1 MKHTAPAFFSN
12 RRQVLARASVVGA
25 VLWMGS
31 PHVLWAN
38 TAVEAPEALIQRV
51 GNAVFDRVKAD
62 AAIQAGNTAKVVELV
77 DTILMPHLNFQRMT
91 ASAVGRFW
99 RQATPQQ
106 KERLQAEFKALL
118 VRTYSGALSQLKEQ
132 SLAIKPMRSRPG
144 DTEVVVRTEL
154 RGKGEPI
161 QLDYRLELTPDGW
174 KVYDVNVL
182 GVWLVDTYRG
192 QFASEIQ
199 ATGLDGLI
207 SALAERNRSNA
218 AKP

>member
-1 MKHTAPAFFSN
+1 MSN
-12 RRQVLARASVVGA
+12 RRQVLTGASAFAA
-25 VLWMGS
+25 VLALGA
-31 PHVLWAN
+31 PLPLWASS
-38 TAVEAPEALIQRV
+38 TLEAPEALIQRV
-51 GNAVFDRVKAD
+51 GSAVFDRVKAD
-62 AAIQAGNTAKVVELV
+62 AAIQAGNTTKVVELV
-77 DTILMPHLNFQRMT
+77 DTLLMPHLNFQRMT

-106 KERLQAEFKALL
+106 KERLQAEFKTLL

-132 SLAIKPMRSRPG
+132 NLVIKPMRSRPG

-161 QLDYRLELTPDGW
+161 QLDYRLEQSPEGW

-192 QFASEIQ
+192 QFSAEIQ
-199 ATGLDGLI
+199 NKGLDGLI
-207 SALAERNRSNA
+207 AALAERNRSNA

>member
-1 MKHTAPAFFSN
+1 MNTVHLSFVN
-12 RRQVLARASVVGA
+12 RRQALAAAGA
-25 VLWMGS
+25 LGATLLVTV
-31 PHVLWAN
+31 PQRLWAQ
-38 TAVEAPEALIQRV
+38 APVEAPEALIQRV
-51 GNAVFDRVKAD
+51 GSAVFDRVKAD

-77 DTILMPHLNFQRMT
+77 DTLLMPHLNFQRMT

-106 KERLQAEFKALL
+106 KDRLMAEFKTLL
-118 VRTYSGALSQLKEQ
+118 VRTYSGALAQLKEQ
-132 SLAIKPMRSRPG
+132 NLVIKPMRSRPG

-161 QLDYRLELTPDGW
+161 QLDYRLEKSPEGW

-192 QFASEIQ
+192 QFATEIQ
-199 ATGLDGLI
+199 SKGLDQTQHSE
-207 SALAERNRSNA
+207 SAYNN
-218 AKP
+218 

>member
-1 MKHTAPAFFSN
+1 MSTEPISLLN
-12 RRQVLARASVVGA
+12 RRRALAWTGAAGA
-25 VLWMGS
+25 VLALGMPLHLG
-31 PHVLWAN
+31 A
-38 TAVEAPEALIQRV
+38 TALVEAPEALIQRV

-62 AAIQAGNTAKVVELV
+62 AAIQAGSTAKVVELV
-77 DTILMPHLNFQRMT
+77 DTLLMPHLNFQRMT

-106 KERLQAEFKALL
+106 KERLQAEFKTLL

-132 SLAIKPMRSRPG
+132 NLVIKPMRSRPG

-161 QLDYRLELTPDGW
+161 QLDYRLEQSPEGW

-199 ATGLDGLI
+199 TKGLDGLI
-207 SALAERNRSNA
+207 AALAERNRSNA
-218 AKP
+218 TQP